1 MTLLETRRYFE
12 SIPETRWTV
21 ENYQSGRKKSA
32 LGWHGVREMGD
43 HRYKELFEFR
53 RHFTANIGASI
64 SEIEEASLASVQKLG
79 YNPKTPKRNV
89 IQAIDYLISKGL
101 K

>member
-12 SIPETRWTV
+12 SIPEARWTTA
-21 ENYQSGRKKSA
+21 NYQSGRKKSA
-32 LGWHGVREMGD
+32 LGWLGVKEMGD

-53 RHFTANIGASI
+53 QYFTATLGASI

-79 YNPKTPKRNV
+79 YSPNTPKANV
-89 IQAIDYLISKGL
+89 IRAIDFLLSKGIE
-101 K
+101 